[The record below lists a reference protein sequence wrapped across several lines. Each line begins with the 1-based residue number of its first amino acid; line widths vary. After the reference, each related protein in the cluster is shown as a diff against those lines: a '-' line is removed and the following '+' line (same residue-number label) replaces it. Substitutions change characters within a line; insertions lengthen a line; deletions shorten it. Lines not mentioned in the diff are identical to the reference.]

1 MRFFRKYDLV
11 LPPAALLYGI
21 FAWNM
26 KYPGD
31 GLPQTMMDN
40 LVNGWLLITVLFAAL
55 SAGIV
60 YQLQQNKKQQYIY
73 SFPWTKKDIYQK
85 SLTKLHISLLFAE
98 IIYGIFFAMK
108 IATIPN
114 AESITNVIICTL
126 WNAVMCFAFCALI
139 QISLIVTAYI
149 WQGLIIAVVTFYVI
163 LPMILQNLAFLLQ
176 LLFKVRSS
184 RFAILE
190 RVIYGRFGRTF
201 LYPLNF
207 QLDANILD
215 SNLIWKAQYVNSAI
229 ICIAVL
235 FAAGVFGIWFAKR
248 QFIKQEQAQNRMLTR
263 LSGMQNKVITT
274 IVITILCFNA
284 LSNHEIY
291 IHIFKY
297 DKTLRTIIYGLI
309 AWGKEFMSSSD
320 SYKLIIQ
327 KLNAVHWLIYLV
339 VILVITYFAVSIIQT
354 IRRKCY
360 ERAC

>member
-1 MRFFRKYDLV
+1 
-11 LPPAALLYGI
+11 
-21 FAWNM
+21 
-26 KYPGD
+26 
-31 GLPQTMMDN
+31 
-40 LVNGWLLITVLFAAL
+40 
-55 SAGIV
+55 
-60 YQLQQNKKQQYIY
+60 
-73 SFPWTKKDIYQK
+73 
-85 SLTKLHISLLFAE
+85 
-98 IIYGIFFAMK
+98 
-108 IATIPN
+108 
-114 AESITNVIICTL
+114 
-126 WNAVMCFAFCALI
+126 
-139 QISLIVTAYI
+139 
-149 WQGLIIAVVTFYVI
+149 
-163 LPMILQNLAFLLQ
+163 MILQNLAFLLQ

-190 RVIYGRFGRTF
+190 WVIYGRFGRTF

-207 QLDANILD
+207 QLDTNSLE
-215 SNLIWKAQYVNSAI
+215 SNPIWKAQYVNSAI

-235 FAAGVFGIWFAKR
+235 FAAGVFSIWFAKR

-291 IHIFKY
+291 VHIFKY
-297 DKTLRTIIYGLI
+297 DKTLRTRIYGLI
-309 AWGKEFMSSSD
+309 AWGKEFMCSSD

-327 KLNAVHWLIYLV
+327 KLNAVHWFIYLV

>member
-1 MRFFRKYDLV
+1 MKFFRKYDLV

-21 FAWNM
+21 FVWNM

-31 GLPQTMMDN
+31 ELVEIMDN
-40 LVNGWLLITVLFAAL
+40 LINGWLLITVLFAAL

-149 WQGLIIAVVTFYVI
+149 WQGLIIAV
-163 LPMILQNLAFLLQ
+163 LQNLAFLLQ

-190 RVIYGRFGRTF
+190 WVIYGRFGRTF
-201 LYPLNF
+201 LYPLNY

-215 SNLIWKAQYVNSAI
+215 SNPIWKAQYVNSAI
-229 ICIAVL
+229 ICIVVL
-235 FAAGVFGIWFAKR
+235 FAAGVFSIWFAKR
-248 QFIKQEQAQNRMLTR
+248 QFIKQDQAQNRMLTR
-263 LSGMQNKVITT
+263 LSEIQNKVITT

-291 IHIFKY
+291 VHIFKY
-297 DKTLRTIIYGLI
+297 DETLRTRIYGLV
-309 AWGKEFMSSSD
+309 AWGKEFMCSSD

-339 VILVITYFAVSIIQT
+339 MILVITYFAVSIIQT

>member
-1 MRFFRKYDLV
+1 
-11 LPPAALLYGI
+11 
-21 FAWNM
+21 
-26 KYPGD
+26 
-31 GLPQTMMDN
+31 
-40 LVNGWLLITVLFAAL
+40 
-55 SAGIV
+55 
-60 YQLQQNKKQQYIY
+60 
-73 SFPWTKKDIYQK
+73 
-85 SLTKLHISLLFAE
+85 
-98 IIYGIFFAMK
+98 
-108 IATIPN
+108 
-114 AESITNVIICTL
+114 
-126 WNAVMCFAFCALI
+126 MCFAFCALI

-163 LPMILQNLAFLLQ
+163 LPMILQNLTFLLQ

-190 RVIYGRFGRTF
+190 WVIYGRFGRTF
-201 LYPLNF
+201 LYPLNY
-207 QLDANILD
+207 QLDANVLD
-215 SNLIWKAQYVNSAI
+215 SNPIWKAQYVNSAI

-291 IHIFKY
+291 VYIFKY
-297 DKTLRTIIYGLI
+297 DKTLRTRIYGLI
-309 AWGKEFMSSSD
+309 AWGKEFMCSSD

-327 KLNAVHWLIYLV
+327 KLNAVHWFIYLV

>member
-1 MRFFRKYDLV
+1 MKFFRKYALV

-21 FAWNM
+21 FVWNM

-31 GLPQTMMDN
+31 ELVQIMDN
-40 LVNGWLLITVLFAAL
+40 LINGWLLITVLFAAL

-73 SFPWTKKDIYQK
+73 SLPWTKKDIYQK

-126 WNAVMCFAFCALI
+126 WNAVMCFALI

-149 WQGLIIAVVTFYVI
+149 WQGLIIAVATFYVI

-190 RVIYGRFGRTF
+190 WVIYGRFGRTF
-201 LYPLNF
+201 LYPLNY

-215 SNLIWKAQYVNSAI
+215 SNPIWKAQYVNSAI

-235 FAAGVFGIWFAKR
+235 FAAGVFSIWFAKR
-248 QFIKQEQAQNRMLTR
+248 QFIKQDQAQNRMLTR
-263 LSGMQNKVITT
+263 LSEIQNKVITT

-291 IHIFKY
+291 VHIFKY

-309 AWGKEFMSSSD
+309 AWGKEFMCSSD

-327 KLNAVHWLIYLV
+327 KLNAVHWIIYLV
-339 VILVITYFAVSIIQT
+339 MILVITYFAVSIIQT

>member
-1 MRFFRKYDLV
+1 MKFFRKYDLV

-21 FAWNM
+21 FVWNM

-31 GLPQTMMDN
+31 ELVQIMDN
-40 LVNGWLLITVLFAAL
+40 LINGWFLITVLFAAL

-73 SFPWTKKDIYQK
+73 SLPWTKKDIYQK

-126 WNAVMCFAFCALI
+126 WNAVMCFTFCALI
-139 QISLIVTAYI
+139 QISLIVTVYI
-149 WQGLIIAVVTFYVI
+149 WQGLIIAVATFYVI
-163 LPMILQNLAFLLQ
+163 LPMILQNLVFLLQ

-190 RVIYGRFGRTF
+190 WVIYGRFGRTF
-201 LYPLNF
+201 LYPLNY

-215 SNLIWKAQYVNSAI
+215 SNPIWKAQYLNSAI
-229 ICIAVL
+229 ICIVVL
-235 FAAGVFGIWFAKR
+235 FAVGVFSIWFAKR
-248 QFIKQEQAQNRMLTR
+248 QFIKQDQAQNRMLTR
-263 LSGMQNKVITT
+263 LSEIQNKVVTT

-291 IHIFKY
+291 VHIFKY
-297 DKTLRTIIYGLI
+297 DETLRTRIYGLI
-309 AWGKEFMSSSD
+309 AWGKEFMCLSD

-327 KLNAVHWLIYLV
+327 KLNAVHWFIYLV

>member
-1 MRFFRKYDLV
+1 MDKERH
-11 LPPAALLYGI
+11 LP
-21 FAWNM
+21 
-26 KYPGD
+26 K
-31 GLPQTMMDN
+31 
-40 LVNGWLLITVLFAAL
+40 
-55 SAGIV
+55 
-60 YQLQQNKKQQYIY
+60 
-73 SFPWTKKDIYQK
+73 
-85 SLTKLHISLLFAE
+85 
-98 IIYGIFFAMK
+98 
-108 IATIPN
+108 
-114 AESITNVIICTL
+114 ESYK
-126 WNAVMCFAFCALI
+126 
-139 QISLIVTAYI
+139 TAYI
-149 WQGLIIAVVTFYVI
+149 TFVRRDHLWNFLCNEDRNDSECGINHECDHMHIMECSNLFCILCTDTGFIDRDSIYLARTCHSSRVI

-190 RVIYGRFGRTF
+190 WVIYGRFGRTF

-207 QLDANILD
+207 QLDTNSLE
-215 SNLIWKAQYVNSAI
+215 SNPIWKAQYVNSAI

-235 FAAGVFGIWFAKR
+235 FAAGVFSIWFAKR

-291 IHIFKY
+291 VYIFKY
-297 DKTLRTIIYGLI
+297 DKTLRTRIYGLI
-309 AWGKEFMSSSD
+309 AWGKEFMCSSD

-327 KLNAVHWLIYLV
+327 KLNAVHWFIYLV

>member
-1 MRFFRKYDLV
+1 MKFFRKYALV

-73 SFPWTKKDIYQK
+73 SLPWTKKDIYQK

-163 LPMILQNLAFLLQ
+163 LPMILQNLTFLLQ

-190 RVIYGRFGRTF
+190 WVIYGRFGRTF
-201 LYPLNF
+201 LYPLNY
-207 QLDANILD
+207 QLDANVLD
-215 SNLIWKAQYVNSAI
+215 SNPIWKAQYVNSAI
-229 ICIAVL
+229 ICIVVL
-235 FAAGVFGIWFAKR
+235 FGAGVFSIWFAKR
-248 QFIKQEQAQNRMLTR
+248 QFIKQNQAQNRMLTR
-263 LSGMQNKVITT
+263 LSEIQNKVVTT

-291 IHIFKY
+291 VHIFKY
-297 DKTLRTIIYGLI
+297 DEMLRTRIY
-309 AWGKEFMSSSD
+309 
-320 SYKLIIQ
+320 
-327 KLNAVHWLIYLV
+327 
-339 VILVITYFAVSIIQT
+339 
-354 IRRKCY
+354 
-360 ERAC
+360 